1 MRLTG
6 IVDYSMGNFLCIRG
20 FCPMIQ
26 LADISETIPE
36 IQRDL
41 LSDHAGEMDK
51 FLSGGEFTFFPEVI
65 LCSDLASNGA
75 RQDAIASFRMAV
87 RQKQNFYGRV
97 GPFKFAVKGYE
108 LKSKEDSRKKDN
120 VQTVYMDFDEA
131 QTAKFLRIDG
141 NHRLSAVNEGSSY
154 KDKAISFCLLL
165 FSGVSETDK
174 FCRAL
179 FHNINTKQIP
189 LKDEENL
196 NVIIESTAVF
206 SDEDLAANFG
216 TPYLY
221 TRKLCGKTDLSHYPL
236 IQKYIGD
243 SKYTYFVGI
252 FEHLLKQ
259 RLIENEPECVD
270 VIIQKLSDINTALR
284 ESGIANVTENI
295 AVLGAMTFYKLQG
308 NEGKYKSFIRWV
320 QKNNIGIADK
330 LHINDVISIYDS
342 VYAHIPKRVF
352 LARWYP
358 DSEPHLSKANGR
370 LAVIR
375 RIVEEDFRLQLID
388 LGTQGGG
395 TYSIRDLMYREIGA
409 SDIFIADLTGNRHNV
424 MVEVGYAIKN
434 VGLERM
440 LLYSESMEGAEK
452 PPFDLNGFRYEP
464 IVDSNDIELKVK
476 PKLKDIIAGIASG
489 EL

>member
-6 IVDYSMGNFLCIRG
+6 VIDYSMGNFLCIRG

-26 LADISETIPE
+26 LANISETIPE
-36 IQRDL
+36 IQRNL
-41 LSDHAGEMDK
+41 LSSHAGEMDK

-65 LCSDLASNGA
+65 LCSDLAANGA
-75 RQDAIASFRMAV
+75 TPDSISSLRVAV
-87 RQKQNFYGRV
+87 GKKQNFNKKIGH
-97 GPFKFAVKGYE
+97 FKFSIKGYE
-108 LKSKEDSRKKDN
+108 LVSKDDHRKKDS
-120 VQTVYMDFDEA
+120 VQTVYMDFDA
-131 QTAKFLRIDG
+131 AKISRFLRIDG
-141 NHRLSAVNEGSSY
+141 NHRLSAVNENSSY
-154 KDKAISFCLLL
+154 KETAIPFCLLL
-165 FSGVSETDK
+165 FSGESDTDK

-196 NVIIESTAVF
+196 RVIIESDTVF
-206 SDEDLAANFG
+206 SDDDLVDNFG

-221 TRKLCGKTDLSHYPL
+221 TRKICDRIVLSHYPL
-236 IQKYIGD
+236 IKKYIGD

-252 FEHLLKQ
+252 FEHLIKND
-259 RLIENEPECVD
+259 LIQDQPECVD
-270 VIIQKLSDINTALR
+270 AMIQKLSDINTALR

-295 AVLGAMTFYKLQG
+295 SVLGAMTFYKMQ
-308 NEGKYKSFIRWV
+308 NEAKYKSFIHWI

-330 LHINDVISIYDS
+330 LHIDDVISIYDS
-342 VYAHIPKRVF
+342 VYAHTPKRVF

-370 LAVIR
+370 LAVIK
-375 RIVEEDFRLQLID
+375 RIVEEDFGLKLID

-395 TYSIRDLMYREIGA
+395 TYSIRDLMYREIEA
-409 SDIFIADLTGNRHNV
+409 SDIFIADLTNNRHNV

-434 VGLERM
+434 VGLDRM
-440 LLYSESMEGAEK
+440 LLYSEPVEEAGS
-452 PPFDLNGFRYEP
+452 PPFDLNGFRYEE
-464 IVDSNDIELKVK
+464 IADSNDIELKVK
-476 PKLKDIIAGIASG
+476 PKLKDILDGLTLG